1 MLETSSLNG
10 RQEADRRP
18 WRIFRAVAVGH
29 FGIDVFSSMTP
40 VLVAFLRAPLAMS
53 GAQMGLAVG
62 LAQFL
67 SGATQPLF
75 GWVVDRVGTRIIGPL
90 SVAWTMTFVSLA
102 IVTAPRAESY
112 LLFVSLIALGAL
124 GSGAFHPQGTMHAA
138 TALAGRGA
146 TTTSIFFFCGQ
157 IGLATGPALS
167 GTLLDTFGP
176 VGVAVCGIGFLSI
189 PIFMA
194 TQMGSRAANPAPFSV
209 ASTGAEVARPS
220 TTPGT
225 ALLLAG
231 VFGFRAWA
239 FIGTA
244 AFLPVLFQVKGW
256 STTGQGFVTGSFWLG
271 GGAAGV
277 VAGILADRL
286 GRRAL
291 ISVTTLLGSLPLFF
305 LPLSEGP
312 WAFVLALLAGAL
324 LGAPHSTL
332 MVVAQDLLSVR
343 RGLASGLA
351 LGYFFAAGAL
361 SSLAIGILADRFALA
376 PVLQAGALTG
386 VVAAALSLLLPSSTQ
401 GDTE

>member
-10 RQEADRRP
+10 REDVDRRP

-40 VLVAFLRAPLAMS
+40 VLVAFLRGPLAMS

-67 SGATQPLF
+67 SGATQPIF
-75 GWVVDRVGTRIIGPL
+75 GWVVDRVGTRIIGPV
-90 SVAWTMTFVSLA
+90 SVAWTMSCVSLA
-102 IVTAPRAESY
+102 IVTAPLAESY
-112 LLFVSLIALGAL
+112 LLFVGLIALGAL

-138 TALAGRGA
+138 TALAGRSA

-157 IGLATGPALS
+157 LGLATGPALS
-167 GTLLDTFGP
+167 GSILDAYGP
-176 VGVAVCGIGFLSI
+176 LGVGLCGVVFLSI
-189 PIFMA
+189 PLFMA
-194 TQMGSRAANPAPFSV
+194 TQMGSRAANPAPSAVVVATQEQERPRTSV
-209 ASTGAEVARPS
+209 A
-220 TTPGT
+220 T

-244 AFLPVLFQVKGW
+244 AFLPILFQEKGW

-291 ISVTTLLGSLPLFF
+291 VSVTTLLGSLPLFF
-305 LPLSEGP
+305 LPQSEGAG
-312 WAFVLALLAGAL
+312 AFALALLAGAL

-332 MVVAQDLLSVR
+332 MVIAQDLLSVR

-351 LGYFFAAGAL
+351 LGFFFAAGAL
-361 SSLAIGILADRFALA
+361 SSLAIGTLADRFALA

-386 VVAAALSLLLPSSTQ
+386 VVAAALSLLLPSST
-401 GDTE
+401 GERPA